1 MLVSRCFPTR
11 IPGTLGFIGTP
22 PRVLCKFW
30 EIILYNKKK
39 FAVVTVHIIM
49 SRLASHI
56 IHYNWWHTVFLNAI
70 YFGKFVLEWLYYSP
84 ICIGIQLIL
93 SSNLVLFVLACI
105 TCITIAS
112 SSKPGPS
119 LIMHQNGRIWVVL
132 LLWADLYN
140 WPTQKIILFQ
150 FVSKLVKTQ
159 WSLYSV
165 WMLWIGTV
173 TS

>member
-22 PRVLCKFW
+22 LRVPCKFL
-30 EIILYNKKK
+30 EIILYNKKN

-70 YFGKFVLEWLYYSP
+70 YFGNFVLEWLYYSP

-105 TCITIAS
+105 QLRIQLLRKFVLSTNL
-112 SSKPGPS
+112 KPRSRFPDV
-119 LIMHQNGRIWVVL
+119 LFCEIWDNNL
-132 LLWADLYN
+132 
-140 WPTQKIILFQ
+140 
-150 FVSKLVKTQ
+150 
-159 WSLYSV
+159 
-165 WMLWIGTV
+165 
-173 TS
+173 